1 MKNNNC
7 AICGQNFQNVQD
19 SNEHIIPNAVGG
31 RKKIKQ
37 FICVDCNSKTG
48 REWDAELAKQ
58 LEPMSLY
65 LRIKRERGE
74 IRPQIFSTSKGQTI
88 RLKNDGTMEHPKPL
102 IKEEY
107 CEDTK
112 SGTIHA
118 SLRSKKEAKQLLEG
132 YKRKGYKIQN
142 EEELLNSLATKQS
155 YLNEFVNFNISIGGD
170 KAGRSIVKSLLA
182 FAVDNDVSL
191 DNCELAVK
199 YLRGKGTEACF
210 GYWNDRDFI
219 KNREIGMPIHCLAL
233 RGIKQQSL
241 LVGYI
246 EFFGIWKMVSCLSDS
261 YNGEDFLSSYAINPI
276 NGKEVKI
283 DIDLDVLYSE
293 ISDAYDYKMVSTE
306 TLEDDMSRIIETAQ
320 ESHAKQE
327 QNRVFTNAVTKAFQS
342 CGAECGEILTK
353 EHINKINSI
362 VWKEIEPYMI
372 HLITKNRG
380 S

>member
-1 MKNNNC
+1 MNNNNC
-7 AICGQNFQNVQD
+7 AICGKNFQNVQD
-19 SNEHIIPNAVGG
+19 SNEHIIPNAIGG
-31 RKKIKQ
+31 RKKIKH
-37 FICVDCNSKTG
+37 FICVNCNNKTG
-48 REWDAELAKQ
+48 TEWDAELIKQ
-58 LEPMSLY
+58 LEPMCLY
-65 LRIKRERGE
+65 LRVKRERGE
-74 IRPQIFSTSKGQTI
+74 TNPQIFSTSDGQTI
-88 RLKNDGTMEHPKPL
+88 RLKNDGTMEYPKPL
-102 IKEEY
+102 IQEKY

-118 SLRSKKEAKQLLEG
+118 SLRSKKEAKQLIDG

-142 EEELLNSLATKQS
+142 EEEILNSLETKQS
-155 YLNEFVNFNISIGGD
+155 YLSESVNFNISIGGD

-199 YLRGKGTEACF
+199 YLREKDTEPCF

-219 KNREIGMPIHCLAL
+219 KNREIGMPTHCLGI
-233 RGIKQQSL
+233 RGIKKQSL

-246 EFFGIWKMVSCLSDS
+246 EFFGTWKIVSCLSDS

-283 DIDLDVLYSE
+283 DIDLDILYSE
-293 ISDAYDYKMVSTE
+293 IRDSYDDKMVSTK
-306 TLEDDMSRIIETAQ
+306 TLEDDISSIIKTAQ

-342 CGAECGEILTK
+342 CGAEYGEALTK
-353 EHINKINSI
+353 EHIDKLNSI
-362 VWKEIEPYMI
+362 VWKEIEPYI
-372 HLITKNRG
+372 KYLLIKK
-380 S
+380 